1 MGEGG
6 SIAQRQGGFRG
17 LPGKLGSKHGWKLP
31 LGGGQG
37 FETRQA
43 EGTCP
48 RPRGAP
54 EAGRLP
60 PAEASAMPGGGGSRT
75 AGARLRRL
83 RVPSPPGRRPGT
95 GSSRTDGRTDR
106 PSLPSTPS
114 PAGRGA
120 NTHSAGRRGAE
131 GAAAQT
137 HPGGCG
143 ASSVTVALPG
153 TGGPRPRPLGLPL
166 PGRCD
171 PRARGVPTQQGGGGE
186 GAPPAPGPGWGR
198 RKRSLE
204 APACRREGR
213 REAEGGAGPERP
225 RAWRGAAHRSTLPP
239 CPPHHPRAGG
249 THVLGWAGGVPGGD
263 ARPSP
268 PPPPA
273 ARSWRSRDGGR
284 EQGPDNPN
292 PGPRN
297 GTACSGRR
305 GPPAPP
311 WAGGLRGD

>member
-1 MGEGG
+1 MPPPHPRGQSCALNSEETEFHPTLLAPGFSPFFFFLVRETHTPIEIPEKPRFPQKLGMGEGG

-17 LPGKLGSKHGWKLP
+17 LPGKLGSKHGLKVP

-75 AGARLRRL
+75 TGARLRRL

-114 PAGRGA
+114 PTGRGA

-153 TGGPRPRPLGLPL
+153 TGGSTTPS
-166 PGRCD
+166 
-171 PRARGVPTQQGGGGE
+171 PRAASS
-186 GAPPAPGPGWGR
+186 GA
-198 RKRSLE
+198 L
-204 APACRREGR
+204 
-213 REAEGGAGPERP
+213 
-225 RAWRGAAHRSTLPP
+225 
-239 CPPHHPRAGG
+239 
-249 THVLGWAGGVPGGD
+249 
-263 ARPSP
+263 
-268 PPPPA
+268 
-273 ARSWRSRDGGR
+273 
-284 EQGPDNPN
+284 
-292 PGPRN
+292 
-297 GTACSGRR
+297 
-305 GPPAPP
+305 
-311 WAGGLRGD
+311 

>member
-17 LPGKLGSKHGWKLP
+17 LPGKLGSKHGWKVP

-60 PAEASAMPGGGGSRT
+60 PAEASAMPGGWGSRT

-114 PAGRGA
+114 PTGRGA

-131 GAAAQT
+131 GAAARKARRRRLT
-137 HPGGCG
+137 RAAAGPARSRSHYRGPG
-143 ASSVTVALPG
+143 A
-153 TGGPRPRPLGLPL
+153 PRPRPLGLPL

-171 PRARGVPTQQGGGGE
+171 PRARGVPTQRGGGGE

-198 RKRSLE
+198 RKRSL
-204 APACRREGR
+204 
-213 REAEGGAGPERP
+213 
-225 RAWRGAAHRSTLPP
+225 
-239 CPPHHPRAGG
+239 
-249 THVLGWAGGVPGGD
+249 
-263 ARPSP
+263 
-268 PPPPA
+268 
-273 ARSWRSRDGGR
+273 
-284 EQGPDNPN
+284 
-292 PGPRN
+292 
-297 GTACSGRR
+297 
-305 GPPAPP
+305 
-311 WAGGLRGD
+311 